1 MNTPTARLRRLA
13 GALSAVTLVA
23 FGSPWGASPNLQA
36 QDQVLFVS
44 ATDESGAPVT
54 DLTDEELVVQWDGK
68 DSEIRNFESIDWP
81 VKVTVYVDNSNEDV
95 LDDIRAGLKALVQ
108 ALPDGVEVGLASL
121 SDEITWVTEHTADK
135 ATLGVAID
143 AIEEKDDDT
152 YFLDAIIA
160 EAGTIAADTRREYFP
175 VVVMV
180 TTDGDDTSDGEQ
192 AAFAAALGQLQTN
205 GATLHTRLL
214 LTEEGN
220 GAQSMQALVGSA
232 GGQQMQGSSET
243 VPGSPGFTAALTT
256 LGQDI
261 ARKHGLVSQQYRV
274 AYRPPSDVSA
284 QPAISVGSSRE
295 GLNVM
300 PTLDGNVP

>member
-1 MNTPTARLRRLA
+1 M
-13 GALSAVTLVA
+13 
-23 FGSPWGASPNLQA
+23 
-36 QDQVLFVS
+36 
-44 ATDESGAPVT
+44 
-54 DLTDEELVVQWDGK
+54 
-68 DSEIRNFESIDWP
+68 
-81 VKVTVYVDNSNEDV
+81 YVDNSNEDV